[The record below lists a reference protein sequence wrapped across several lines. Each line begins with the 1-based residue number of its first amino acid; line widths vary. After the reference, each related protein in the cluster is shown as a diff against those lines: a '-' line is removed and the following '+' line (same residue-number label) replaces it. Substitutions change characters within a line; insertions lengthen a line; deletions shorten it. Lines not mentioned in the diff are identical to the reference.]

1 MTLAKATRI
10 LDYWMTILRQ
20 VDRRCV
26 LARKKTYGKYG
37 ILDRGALVDAG
48 HSNEPTR
55 VCALRH
61 GNGRAV
67 REFCHEGHMNP

>member
-20 VDRRCV
+20 VDRRCI
-26 LARKKTYGKYG
+26 LARKRTYGKYG
-37 ILDRGALVDAG
+37 ILDQRALVDAG

-55 VCALRH
+55 VCALRL
-61 GNGRAV
+61 R
-67 REFCHEGHMNP
+67 